1 VGVSRIVATSQW
13 KEEWTVLKLAE
24 TKTLENTG
32 NADDNT
38 QAFGRSLDVSLKVSA
53 NVTVLLETMLLSAGG

>member
-1 VGVSRIVATSQW
+1 MATSQW

-38 QAFGRSLDVSLKVSA
+38 QAFGRSLDVSLKASA